1 MDTCKEIQDIHY
13 ESYADKNNHVRI
25 YELKKET
32 TV

>member
-1 MDTCKEIQDIHY
+1 MDTCKEIQDRHY
-13 ESYADKNNHVRI
+13 ESHADKNIHVKI